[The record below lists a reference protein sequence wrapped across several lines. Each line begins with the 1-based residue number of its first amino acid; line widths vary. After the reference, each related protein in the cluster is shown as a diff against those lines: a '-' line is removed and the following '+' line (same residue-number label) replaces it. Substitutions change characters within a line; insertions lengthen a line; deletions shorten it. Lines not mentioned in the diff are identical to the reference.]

1 MEISQKP
8 FSKRILE
15 VITLS
20 TLHVVKSPGLQRA
33 PENLVLA
40 PSVLVLYVLW
50 YERNVSG
57 SYLTFPQLH
66 TWISRIYHFHAVCI
80 FFLYDSIIRSLL
92 SYTPFSKSWLKNFIY
107 TNGWKSNSFPTM
119 KRSGLVMD
127 FGLLGIG
134 KKCAFE
140 VTFIESHTLF
150 SFCQQIPKKV
160 LHTVFISDWGRNYG
174 HLHCMAANQIPVRN
188 F

>member
-1 MEISQKP
+1 M
-8 FSKRILE
+8 
-15 VITLS
+15 
-20 TLHVVKSPGLQRA
+20 
-33 PENLVLA
+33 
-40 PSVLVLYVLW
+40 
-50 YERNVSG
+50 
-57 SYLTFPQLH
+57 H

-174 HLHCMAANQIPVRN
+174 HLVRKSPSLHGWKSNPSPKFLNTAEAYFVCHIGPN
-188 F
+188 FFDLCLHWVSIVHETLHSEIYIDVLMH